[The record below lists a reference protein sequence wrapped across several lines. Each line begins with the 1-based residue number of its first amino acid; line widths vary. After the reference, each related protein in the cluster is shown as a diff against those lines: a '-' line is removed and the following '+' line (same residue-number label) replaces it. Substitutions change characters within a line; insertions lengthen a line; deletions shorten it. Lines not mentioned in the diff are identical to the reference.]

1 LELVAAFVGIRM
13 TRCIFWEPNT
23 PHTRLS
29 REHIWGKWLK
39 AYVQSTM
46 KKHHMQEEV
55 VGRPGTP
62 ISIKSTI
69 RAGDPLKS
77 KIKIVCEA
85 CNNGWMSRIQQRA
98 KPFLIPL
105 IEGSTSV
112 LGTVAQKAIATWC
125 VMATM
130 TAEYLT
136 HDLTSIAI
144 SQADRDWFRDHGSP
158 PENWKIWIGRY
169 HGNRGQW
176 THFVVP
182 VLSRGTTNSADDRR
196 AAPNTQTTTFI
207 VGRLLVHV
215 MSTSGDPDI
224 ISRWVWPLGS
234 RLAVHLPQIFRKHPA
249 RTALSA

>member
-1 LELVAAFVGIRM
+1 M

-46 KKHHMQEEV
+46 KKHHMQGEV

-158 PENWKIWIGRY
+158 PENWRFGSGDTTATEVNG
-169 HGNRGQW
+169 H
-176 THFVVP
+176 TS
-182 VLSRGTTNSADDRR
+182 LSRSYPEVR
-196 AAPNTQTTTFI
+196 QTPLMI
-207 VGRLLVHV
+207 VVRPPIHRQRPSSSVGCWY
-215 MSTSGDPDI
+215 M
-224 ISRWVWPLGS
+224 
-234 RLAVHLPQIFRKHPA
+234 
-249 RTALSA
+249 